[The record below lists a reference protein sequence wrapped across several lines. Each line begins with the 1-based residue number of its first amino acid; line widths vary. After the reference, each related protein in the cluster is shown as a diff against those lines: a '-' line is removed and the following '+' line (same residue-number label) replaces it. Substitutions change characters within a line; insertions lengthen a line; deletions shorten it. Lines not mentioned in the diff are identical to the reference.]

1 MRTLSGIILTAFAA
15 CLIVAQPARAAEGKK
30 KYEIVMVVKLE
41 GVSWFDDMR
50 RGIER
55 FAKDNPDVNAY
66 QIGHNTGDPAA
77 QIRLVEDLIAKKVDA
92 IVVIPND
99 VKAMEPVLKKANDAG
114 ILTFSHEA
122 ASLQNVTFDI
132 EAFNNAAFGEEMM
145 KNLAK
150 NMGGKGEYAQIVGL
164 LTMETHMDWAT
175 AASKYQK
182 AKFPGMKL
190 VTDPPVEDSND
201 QQLSYQKAL
210 ELLKKYPNLKGF
222 QGNTAGS
229 APAFALAV
237 EEKGLAGKFF
247 ISGLSLPSMA
257 KDYLKR
263 GTIQSIHFWSPAD
276 AGYVS
281 MKVALETLKG
291 KKITSGMNLGR
302 PGYESVKVSGKVVFG
317 NAPITCTKD
326 NVDQYS
332 F

>member
-1 MRTLSGIILTAFAA
+1 MRKTARIVLWALLLGLFISGMAFA
-15 CLIVAQPARAAEGKK
+15 QGKK
-30 KYEIVMVVKLE
+30 KFEIVMVVKLE

-55 FAKDNPDVNAY
+55 FAKDYASEVNAY

-92 IVVIPND
+92 IIVIPND

-122 ASLQNVTFDI
+122 ASLQNVSYDI

-145 KNLAK
+145 KNLGK
-150 NMGGKGEYAQIVGL
+150 NMGGQGEYAQIVGL

-175 AASKYQK
+175 AASNYQK
-182 AKFPGMKL
+182 KNFPKMKL
-190 VTDPPVEDSND
+190 VTVPPVEDSND
-201 QQLSYQKAL
+201 QQLAYQKAL

-237 EEKGLAGKFF
+237 EDKGLQGKFK

-281 MKVALETLKG
+281 ARVALEVLK
-291 KKITSGMNLGR
+291 KNPIKSGMNLGR
-302 PGYESVKVSGKVVFG
+302 PGYDKVKVVGKVIFG
-317 NAPITCTKD
+317 NAPITCTAE
-326 NVDQYS
+326 NVDNYN